1 LFVVPR
7 GQDWGVSPKK
17 TCMGETRPLNGTG
30 PYPGGPIPQQAIL
43 RSVLAGMAKPVYL
56 LDFTYL
62 SQLRKDAHPT
72 KYDGGIFAGDCT
84 HWCVAGLPDTWNVLF
99 YAALT
104 GQI

>member
-1 LFVVPR
+1 M
-7 GQDWGVSPKK
+7 SPKK